1 MNRSER
7 RTRGKYIVERLNLI
21 KNSSLFKEADLKD
34 IPKDVIDTLVAN
46 TCENKELQRKYNSIK
61 RLLSEGIELEIE
73 LRNMQIDLTNKQAN
87 KEKKGGVNSPLL
99 VLPH

>member
-34 IPKDVIDTLVAN
+34 IPQETIDKLIAN

-61 RLLSEGIELEIE
+61 RLLSEAMELEIE
-73 LRNMQIDLTNKQAN
+73 LRKMQLDLANKQETKTRTKTKTN
-87 KEKKGGVNSPLL
+87 EKV
-99 VLPH
+99 V